1 MYDNGGS
8 SPRRWTGRPATKAGP
23 RTRSVSRAGLV
34 FACVGLAVSACAG
47 SGGSATSSASTTAT
61 VSNGL
66 TPSSYCKDIRSPGSS
81 SGAAAK
87 VAAHTPH
94 SKDAWSFVSAPDL
107 RPMKVEINKPDP
119 AARPNRLLLDPYAQ
133 GAPAGQNGAL
143 ILDNSGNP
151 VWFDPLDNL
160 LQFDLNL
167 RVQTYLGQPVLT
179 FWHGVVAGSPGHRN
193 LPSPDPEPGG
203 CYEIYNDHYQLLKTV
218 TAVHGWSTD
227 QHDFLITPQ
236 GDAIFTVFRTVPADL
251 SKYGGPSK
259 GYVGDTGVQEINL
272 ATGKLV
278 FSWYLLG
285 HVSLSESE
293 YPASYANK
301 KASRDVWDAYHVNS
315 LDLGPD
321 HQLLISARNL
331 WTVFDVDMT
340 NGQILWQLGGKK
352 SSFAFPQAGATFSWQ
367 HNVQFQRGDEISM
380 FDDGCCA
387 DPHKPAPQ
395 AQSHGLL
402 LKLDMT
408 ARTATAVKSYYH
420 APGLQASSEGS
431 YQVMPDGGAL
441 ISWGSQPYVSQ
452 YGPAGNTKGNGTRSL
467 LYDVK
472 LPGAEHTYRTFRQ
485 SWTAVPYYP
494 PSAAARRNG
503 SSTDVYASWNGS
515 TQTVA
520 WRVLAGSSSSSLR
533 VVAARASRAGF
544 ETRISV
550 PAHGPYFRVQ
560 ALDASG
566 KVLRSSAVV
575 HAIGV
580 KV

>member
-1 MYDNGGS
+1 
-8 SPRRWTGRPATKAGP
+8 
-23 RTRSVSRAGLV
+23 VL
-34 FACVGLAVSACAG
+34 ACAGLAVSACGG
-47 SGGSATSSASTTAT
+47 SGGNPASSGSTSAT

-66 TPSSYCKDIRSPGSS
+66 APSSYCKDIRSPASS

-107 RPMKVEINKPDP
+107 RPMKVEVETPDP
-119 AARPNRLLLDPYAQ
+119 AARPSRILLDPYAQ
-133 GAPAGQNGAL
+133 GTPAGQNGAL

-151 VWFDPLDNL
+151 IWFDPLDNL
-160 LQFDLNL
+160 VQFDLGL

-218 TAVHGWSTD
+218 TAVDGWSAD

-236 GDAIFTVFRTVPADL
+236 GDAVFPVFKTVPVDL

-272 ATGKLV
+272 TTGKLV
-278 FSWYLLG
+278 FSWDMLR

-301 KASRDVWDAYHVNS
+301 KASRDIWDAYHMNS

-331 WTVFDVDMT
+331 WTIFDVDMT
-340 NGQILWQLGGKK
+340 SGHILWQLGGKK
-352 SSFAFPQAGATFSWQ
+352 STFTFPQADATFSWQ
-367 HNVQFQRGDEISM
+367 HMVQFQPSSQISM

-387 DPHKPAPQ
+387 DPRKQAPQ
-395 AQSHGLL
+395 AESHGLL
-402 LKLDMT
+402 LKLDLAT
-408 ARTATAVKSYYH
+408 KTATAVKSYYH
-420 APGLQASSEGS
+420 SPGLQATSEGG

-441 ISWGSQPYVSQ
+441 ISWGSQPYYSQ
-452 YGPAGNTKGNGTRSL
+452 YGPAGNTKGNGTLSL

-485 SWTAVPYYP
+485 SWTGTPYYP
-494 PSAAARRNG
+494 PSAAASRDG

-520 WRVLAGSSSSSLR
+520 WRVLGGSSPTSLKI
-533 VVAARASRAGF
+533 VASKVSRTGF
-544 ETRISV
+544 ETRSRV
-550 PAHGPYFRVQ
+550 PSGGPYFQVQ
-560 ALDASG
+560 ALDSSG

-575 HAIGV
+575 RAASG
-580 KV
+580 